1 LRICIIGKYPPIQGG
16 VSMRTYWHAHGL
28 AALGH
33 EVHVVTNAKEATSPF
48 RMYMRPEDWARCEAS
63 YGAGS
68 VTVHWTDP
76 VDQSQSY
83 IPMASPFV
91 TKLAGTAARVHANT
105 DFDVV
110 YSHYLEPYGVAGYLA
125 AQITGVPHVV
135 RMAGSDAG
143 RLWRHPQLEMLY
155 DHVLKSAEA
164 VVAVGTVAER
174 AVERGVAPER
184 IAAGGH
190 FAIPESLFT
199 PDGPRLDLQA
209 LRNDVLRELNFRDL
223 LWGELAPG
231 RPHFGVYGKLGE
243 RKGSFSLL
251 SALDRLKRSGRDV
264 GLAVLAQG
272 APAVLAQFR
281 RRAGE
286 LGLTDRILQLP
297 FIPHWRVPEFL
308 RGCLAVCCLEQDFPI
323 GTHSPII
330 PREVLMSGTCLV
342 GSTEVIRKL
351 PSYDRLPHGYGCIAI
366 ENVDDIDVLS
376 ARLGMIADNPE
387 TAAAIGQRG
396 RKFASEWQQD
406 MQVPRTLERIL
417 SAAAARQPVSA
428 ARRRPADGRRA
439 EAEASRFPLTG
450 LAAARMADVSLL
462 DASLVD
468 VSLAEELHF
477 TTPEQKDLAW
487 ARRVLE
493 SVERSFSAGD
503 TSCQPLALAIRTEI
517 AVAVAEEEADQAPSS
532 ESIDPLFRLQLKQ
545 GALRNG
551 DLASLIPVTNAE
563 LRIVEFDYDVSE
575 FLGVASASDFPT
587 TVTPRNSYIVVFG
600 RSPNGRRD
608 PLLIDARTAEILRLC
623 NGTRTVSGICDAI
636 GPKGEAL
643 TAQTVAWIEN
653 LFVLG
658 LVSLHDGEAAT
669 TQDLIPAS

>member
-1 LRICIIGKYPPIQGG
+1 MKICIIGKYPPIQGG

-33 EVHVVTNAKEATSPF
+33 EVHVVTNAKEAVSPF
-48 RMYMRPEDWARCEAS
+48 RLYMRVEDWARCEAS

-91 TKLAGTAARVHANT
+91 TKLAGTAARLHAST
-105 DFDVV
+105 GLDVV
-110 YSHYLEPYGVAGYLA
+110 YSHYLEPYGVAGHLA
-125 AQITGVPHVV
+125 AQIMSVPHVV

-174 AVERGVAPER
+174 AAECGVATER
-184 IAAGGH
+184 IAPGGH

-199 PDGPRLDLQA
+199 PDGPRLDLNA
-209 LRNDVLRELNFRDL
+209 LRSDVAREPDFRDL

-251 SALDRLKRSGRDV
+251 SALHRLKRSGRDV
-264 GLAVLAQG
+264 GLVLLAQG
-272 APAVLAQFR
+272 GPGVQERFR
-281 RRAGE
+281 KQASE
-286 LGLTDRILQLP
+286 LGLTDHILQLP
-297 FIPHWRVPEFL
+297 FLPHWRVPEFL

-323 GTHSPII
+323 GIHSPII

-366 ENVDDIDVLS
+366 EDVDDIDVLS
-376 ARLGMIADNPE
+376 AQLGMIADNPE
-387 TAAAIGQRG
+387 AAAAIGRRG
-396 RKFASEWQQD
+396 HKFASEWQQD

-417 SAAAARQPVSA
+417 SSAAARQPVSA
-428 ARRRPADGRRA
+428 AGRRPANSRRA

-450 LAAARMADVSLL
+450 LVAAQMADAGL
-462 DASLVD
+462 D
-468 VSLAEELHF
+468 LHSR
-477 TTPEQKDLAW
+477 PPGELAW

-493 SVERSFSAGD
+493 SVEQSQSAD
-503 TSCQPLALAIRTEI
+503 ATSCQTLALAIRTEI
-517 AVAVAEEEADQAPSS
+517 AVAVAEEEADKAPST
-532 ESIDPLFRLQLKQ
+532 EPVDPLFRMRLKR
-545 GALRNG
+545 GALQDG
-551 DLASLIPVTNAE
+551 GLASLIPAANSE
-563 LRIVEFDYDVSE
+563 LRIVDFDYDVSE
-575 FLGVASASDFPT
+575 FLGVQSVSDFPAM
-587 TVTPRNSYIVVFG
+587 VTPRKSYIAVFG
-600 RSPNGRRD
+600 RSPRGWRD
-608 PLLIDARTAEILRLC
+608 PLLIDASTAEILRLC
-623 NGTRTVSGICDAI
+623 DGTRTVLEISEAMR
-636 GPKGEAL
+636 PKAEAV
-643 TAQTVAWIEN
+643 AEQTVAWIEN

-658 LVSLHDGEAAT
+658 LVSLRDGEET
-669 TQDLIPAS
+669 TTRDLIRAS

>member
-1 LRICIIGKYPPIQGG
+1 VKICIIGKYPPIQGG

-33 EVHVVTNAKEATSPF
+33 EVHVVTNAKEAFSPF
-48 RMYMRPEDWARCEAS
+48 RMYMRAEDWAQCEAS

-76 VDQSQSY
+76 VDRSQAY

-91 TKLAGTAARVHANT
+91 TKLAGTAARVHASAE
-105 DFDVV
+105 FDVV
-110 YSHYLEPYGVAGYLA
+110 HSHYLEPYGVAGHLA
-125 AQITGVPHVV
+125 AQIMGVPHVV

-143 RLWRHPQLEMLY
+143 RLWHHPQLEMLY
-155 DHVLKSAEA
+155 DHVLKSAGA

-174 AVERGVAPER
+174 AIERGVPAERVAP
-184 IAAGGH
+184 GGH

-199 PDGPRLDLQA
+199 PDGPRLDLNA
-209 LRNDVLRELNFRDL
+209 LRNDAAGDADFRDL
-223 LWGELAPG
+223 LWGELEPD

-251 SALDRLKRSGRDV
+251 SALHRLKRSGRDA
-264 GLAVLAQG
+264 GLVVLAHGTRSVQER
-272 APAVLAQFR
+272 FR
-281 RRAGE
+281 TQARE

-323 GTHSPII
+323 GIHSPII

-351 PSYDRLPHGYGCIAI
+351 PSHDRLPHGYGCIAI
-366 ENVDDIDVLS
+366 ENVDDVEVLS

-387 TAAAIGQRG
+387 TAAAIGRRG

-406 MQVPRTLERIL
+406 VQFPRTLERIL
-417 SAAAARQPVSA
+417 ASAAARQPVSIA
-428 ARRRPADGRRA
+428 SRRPAGDRGA
-439 EAEASRFPLTG
+439 EAEASQFPLTG
-450 LAAARMADVSLL
+450 LAAMRMADAGIAGDWSAVP
-462 DASLVD
+462 A
-468 VSLAEELHF
+468 A
-477 TTPEQKDLAW
+477 QRDLAW

-493 SVERSFSAGD
+493 SVERSLSAGN
-503 TSCQPLALAIRTEI
+503 TSCQPLALAIRTEV
-517 AVAVAEEEADQAPSS
+517 AVAAAEEEADHGPATEP
-532 ESIDPLFRLQLKQ
+532 IDPLFRLQLKQ
-545 GALRNG
+545 LALRDG
-551 DLASLIPVTNAE
+551 ELASLTPLRNAE

-575 FLGVASASDFPT
+575 FLRVQSASDFPAA
-587 TVTPRNSYIVVFG
+587 VTPGRSYIAVFS
-600 RSPNGRRD
+600 RLPHGRRD
-608 PLLIDARTAEILRLC
+608 PLLIDALTAEILRLC
-623 NGTRTVSGICDAI
+623 DGMRTVSDICDAM
-636 GPKGEAL
+636 GLKAGAL
-643 TAQTVAWIEN
+643 AERTVAWVEN

-658 LVSLHDGEAAT
+658 LVSLRDSKAAT
-669 TQDLIPAS
+669 AHDLVQAT

>member
-1 LRICIIGKYPPIQGG
+1 MKICIIGKYPPIQGG
-16 VSMRTYWHAHGL
+16 VSMRTFWSAHAL
-28 AALGH
+28 AARGH
-33 EVHVVTNAKEATSPF
+33 DVHVVTNAKEAVSPF
-48 RMYMRPEDWARCEAS
+48 RMYMRAEDWARCEAS

-76 VDQSQSY
+76 VDRSQTY

-91 TKLAGTAARVHANT
+91 TKLAGTAARVHASAG
-105 DFDVV
+105 FDVV
-110 YSHYLEPYGVAGYLA
+110 YSHYLEPYGVAGHLA
-125 AQITGVPHVV
+125 AQIMGVPHVV

-143 RLWRHPQLEMLY
+143 RLWHHPQLEMLY

-174 AVERGVAPER
+174 SVERGVAAER
-184 IAAGGH
+184 IAPGGH

-199 PDGPRLDLQA
+199 ADGPQLDLQA
-209 LRNDVLRELNFRDL
+209 LRNDVMRELEFRDL
-223 LWGELAPG
+223 LWGDLVPG

-272 APAVLAQFR
+272 TPSVQAQFR
-281 RRAGE
+281 RQANE

-323 GTHSPII
+323 GIHSPII

-387 TAAAIGQRG
+387 TAAAIGRRG

-406 MQVPRTLERIL
+406 MQFPRTLERIL
-417 SAAAARQPVSA
+417 SAAAERQPVSA

-439 EAEASRFPLTG
+439 EAEASRFPLTD
-450 LAAARMADVSLL
+450 LVAARMADASLL

-477 TTPEQKDLAW
+477 TTPEQKDLPW
-487 ARRVLE
+487 AHRVLE
-493 SVERSFSAGD
+493 SVERSLAAGD
-503 TSCQPLALAIRTEI
+503 TSCQTLALAIRTEI
-517 AVAVAEEEADQAPSS
+517 AVAVAEEEANKTASTKPV
-532 ESIDPLFRLQLKQ
+532 DPLFRLELKQ
-545 GALRNG
+545 EVLKDG
-551 DLASLIPVTNAE
+551 DLASLIPVRNAQ

-575 FLGVASASDFPT
+575 FLGVQSASDFPAN
-587 TVTPRNSYIVVFG
+587 VAPRNSYIAVFG
-600 RSPNGRRD
+600 GSPDARRE

-623 NGTRTVSGICDAI
+623 DGTRTVSDICDAI
-636 GPKGEAL
+636 GLKAGAL
-643 TAQTVAWIEN
+643 SERTAAWIEN
-653 LFVLG
+653 LFV
-658 LVSLHDGEAAT
+658 
-669 TQDLIPAS
+669 Q

>member
-1 LRICIIGKYPPIQGG
+1 LKICIIGKYPPIQGG

-33 EVHVVTNAKEATSPF
+33 EVHVVTNAKEAVSPF
-48 RMYMRPEDWARCEAS
+48 RMYMRPKDWARCEAS
-63 YGAGS
+63 SGAGS

-91 TKLAGTAARVHANT
+91 TKLAGTAARVHAST
-105 DFDVV
+105 GFDVV
-110 YSHYLEPYGVAGYLA
+110 YSHYLEPYGVAGHLA
-125 AQITGVPHVV
+125 AEIMGVPHVV

-155 DHVLKSAEA
+155 DHVLKSAAA

-174 AVERGVAPER
+174 AVERGVAAER
-184 IAAGGH
+184 IAPGGH

-209 LRNDVLRELNFRDL
+209 LRIDVAREPDFRDL
-223 LWGELAPG
+223 LWGELEPG

-243 RKGSFSLL
+243 RKGSYSLL
-251 SALDRLKRSGRDV
+251 SALHRLKRSRRDV
-264 GLAVLAQG
+264 GLVVLAQG
-272 APAVLAQFR
+272 GPEVQERFR
-281 RRAGE
+281 KQANE
-286 LGLTDRILQLP
+286 LGVTDRILQLP

-323 GTHSPII
+323 GIHSPII

-366 ENVDDIDVLS
+366 EDVDDIEVLS
-376 ARLGMIADNPE
+376 AQLGMISDNPE
-387 TAAAIGQRG
+387 AAAAMGRRG
-396 RKFASEWQQD
+396 HKFASEWQQG
-406 MQVPRTLERIL
+406 MQFPRTLERIL
-417 SAAAARQPVSA
+417 SSAAARQPVSA
-428 ARRRPADGRRA
+428 AARRPADGRRA
-439 EAEASRFPLTG
+439 EASRFPLTG
-450 LAAARMADVSLL
+450 LVAAQMADAGL
-462 DASLVD
+462 D
-468 VSLAEELHF
+468 LHSR
-477 TTPEQKDLAW
+477 PPGELAW

-493 SVERSFSAGD
+493 SVEQSRSAGN
-503 TSCQPLALAIRTEI
+503 TSCQTLALAIRTEI
-517 AVAVAEEEADQAPSS
+517 AVAIAEKDADKASS
-532 ESIDPLFRLQLKQ
+532 TEPVDPLFRLRLKR
-545 GALRNG
+545 GALQDG
-551 DLASLIPVTNAE
+551 DLASLIPAANAE

-575 FLGVASASDFPT
+575 FLGVQSAADFPA
-587 TVTPRNSYIVVFG
+587 TVAPRTSHIAVFG
-600 RSPNGRRD
+600 RSPHGRRD
-608 PLLIDARTAEILRLC
+608 PLLIDALTAEILRLC
-623 NGTRTVSGICDAI
+623 DGTRTVLEISEAMR
-636 GPKGEAL
+636 PKAEAL

-658 LVSLHDGEAAT
+658 LVSLRDGEAAT
-669 TQDLIPAS
+669 THDLIPAS

>member
-1 LRICIIGKYPPIQGG
+1 MNICIIGKYPPIQGG

-28 AALGH
+28 ATLGH
-33 EVHVVTNAKEATSPF
+33 EVHVVTNAKEAVSPF

-76 VDQSQSY
+76 VDRSQTH

-91 TKLAGTAARVHANT
+91 TKLAGTAARVHASAR
-105 DFDVV
+105 FDVV
-110 YSHYLEPYGVAGYLA
+110 YSHYLEPYGVAGHLA
-125 AQITGVPHVV
+125 AQIMGVPHVV

-143 RLWRHPQLEMLY
+143 RLWHHPQLEMLY

-174 AVERGVAPER
+174 AVERGVTAER
-184 IAAGGH
+184 IVPGGH

-199 PDGPRLDLQA
+199 PDDPRLDLNA
-209 LRNDVLRELNFRDL
+209 LRNDVAREPDFRDL
-223 LWGELAPG
+223 IWGELEPN

-251 SALDRLKRSGRDV
+251 SALHRLKRSGRDA
-264 GLAVLAQG
+264 GLVVLAQG
-272 APAVLAQFR
+272 GVGVQERFR
-281 RRAGE
+281 TQVSE

-323 GTHSPII
+323 GIHSPII

-351 PSYDRLPHGYGCIAI
+351 PSHERLPHGYGCIAI
-366 ENVDDIDVLS
+366 EDVNDIDMLS

-387 TAAAIGQRG
+387 VAAAIGRRG

-406 MQVPRTLERIL
+406 IPRTLEGIL
-417 SAAAARQPVSA
+417 GSAAARQPVPA
-428 ARRRPADGRRA
+428 AGRRPAEGRRA
-439 EAEASRFPLTG
+439 EAQASRFPLTG
-450 LAAARMADVSLL
+450 LVAARIADSGA
-462 DASLVD
+462 DSG
-468 VSLAEELHF
+468 LAEGSNSRLSG
-477 TTPEQKDLAW
+477 QSDLAW
-487 ARRVLE
+487 AGRVLE
-493 SVERSFSAGD
+493 SVERSLSAGD

-517 AVAVAEEEADQAPSS
+517 AVAVAEEEADNTPST

-551 DLASLIPVTNAE
+551 DLASLFPVTNAE
-563 LRIVEFDYDVSE
+563 LRIVGFDYDVSE
-575 FLGVASASDFPT
+575 FLGVQSASDFPA
-587 TVTPRNSYIVVFG
+587 TVTPGRSYIAVFG
-600 RSPNGRRD
+600 RSPHGRRE
-608 PLLIDARTAEILRLC
+608 PLLIDALTAEILRLC
-623 NGTRTVSGICDAI
+623 DGMRTVSDICDAI

-643 TAQTVAWIEN
+643 TTQTVAWIEN

-658 LVSLHDGEAAT
+658 LVSLRDGAAT
-669 TQDLIPAS
+669 ATTHDLIPAS